1 MSTFTST
8 SVSLQQAYR
17 IVADDLAGV
26 RKIIDAELRSER
38 SEMSELVEQVARF
51 RGKMLRPALL
61 LMTARATGGV
71 EPIHRGLA
79 AVVELFH
86 LATLV
91 HDDVLDEADTRRGA
105 ATINQRWNNES
116 AVMLGDWLI
125 SHAYHLAT
133 EQGSRWASLA
143 VSATSH
149 RVCEG
154 ELMQLRRRG
163 DLDLSIEDY
172 LTIIELKTAAL
183 TGLSARLGAHFN
195 NADETVEQACLD
207 YGVALG
213 VAFQIT
219 DDILDLLGDE
229 RQVGKTLGS
238 DLAKGKMTLPLI
250 HCLGNGADASNQLR
264 KLLSADQPDTGAITA
279 LLNEQGCIASAEA
292 VAREYV
298 EQARSALAA
307 LEEGPARTALSHV
320 ADFVLVRNR

>member
-1 MSTFTST
+1 
-8 SVSLQQAYR
+8 
-17 IVADDLAGV
+17 
-26 RKIIDAELRSER
+26 
-38 SEMSELVEQVARF
+38 
-51 RGKMLRPALL
+51 
-61 LMTARATGGV
+61 
-71 EPIHRGLA
+71 
-79 AVVELFH
+79 
-86 LATLV
+86 
-91 HDDVLDEADTRRGA
+91 
-105 ATINQRWNNES
+105 
-116 AVMLGDWLI
+116 
-125 SHAYHLAT
+125 
-133 EQGSRWASLA
+133 LA